1 MLTSVRVRPI
11 MRASLDRWEHDL
23 NFTAEPVGRS
33 SAAPRRNGLEVQ
45 RVYERILDGIT
56 NGVFAP
62 GAKLNEPE
70 LARTLGV
77 SRGPLREAIRRLEAR
92 QLVRCMPN
100 FGARVVTH
108 TPREILGAY
117 EIREALDGLA
127 ARLAAANMS
136 DDELVEL
143 RSTYEQEVSAARSL
157 GFRSDFH
164 MTIVRGSHNARLAQ
178 MLDEDYYRLFK
189 LWRNNCHWLR
199 YGGEAS
205 WTDHKRILEA
215 IEDRDA
221 ELAEILMR
229 RHVGRLRTQSRE
241 ALARLGIDPDRG
253 T

>member
-1 MLTSVRVRPI
+1 M
-11 MRASLDRWEHDL
+11 
-23 NFTAEPVGRS
+23 NFTAESVRRA
-33 SAAPRRNGLEVQ
+33 SAAPRRDGLEVQ
-45 RVYERILDGIT
+45 RVYEHIVDGIT

-77 SRGPLREAIRRLEAR
+77 SRGPLREAIRRLEER
-92 QLVRCMPN
+92 QLVRCIPN

-108 TPREILGAY
+108 TPREILHAY
-117 EIREALDGLA
+117 EIREALEGLA
-127 ARLAAANMS
+127 ARLAATNMS
-136 DDELVEL
+136 DEELVDL
-143 RSTYEQEVSAARSL
+143 RTSYQLEVSAARSR

-189 LWRNNCHWLR
+189 LWRNNCSWLR
-199 YGGEAS
+199 YGGDAS
-205 WTDHKRILEA
+205 WKDHGRILDA

-229 RHVGRLRTQSRE
+229 RHIARLRIQSGE
-241 ALARLGIDPDRG
+241 ALVGLGVDPDRG